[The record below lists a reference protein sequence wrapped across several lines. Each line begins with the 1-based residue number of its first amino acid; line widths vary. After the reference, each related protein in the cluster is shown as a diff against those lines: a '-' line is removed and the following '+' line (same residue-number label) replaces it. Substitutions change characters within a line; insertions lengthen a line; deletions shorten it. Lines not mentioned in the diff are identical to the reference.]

1 MFVIS
6 KKTDKDWDDLSLNFR
21 NSPYITLDQDMLSV
35 DIFEDDISAAY
46 YTVFIFSLVIH
57 IRQYQS
63 FQGTHIL
70 TTKHQKIFIFR
81 PEVPCRL
88 LCYGLNGRRMMFA
101 VLRVFLSQ
109 YTTITL

>member
-57 IRQYQS
+57 MLSRHPYLDYQTS
-63 FQGTHIL
+63 ENIYFQTRGT
-70 TTKHQKIFIFR
+70 
-81 PEVPCRL
+81 V
-88 LCYGLNGRRMMFA
+88 
-101 VLRVFLSQ
+101 
-109 YTTITL
+109 